1 MAKIE
6 TKLTDAQVRIA
17 EALFALKPV
26 VTIGKRAGNPIS
38 TEIPLAD
45 FPEAAWLKIMT
56 YGAQRTFNDAVGG
69 SDTDQKEKVA
79 TVRKMIDD
87 FKKGIVG
94 RAASEGVDAVT
105 AGIRAVI
112 KSKLKAGLP
121 KEKWEKFDALEA
133 KEQNV
138 KLDEYF
144 AKQSADFQAKVRGTV
159 ETKLAQRAAE
169 KQALANL
176 SADFDL

>member
-6 TKLTDAQVRIA
+6 TKLTDAQVKIA
-17 EALFALKPV
+17 EALFAMKPV
-26 VTIGKRAGNPIS
+26 VTIGKRAGTPQS
-38 TEIPLAD
+38 TEIPLGE
-45 FPEAAWLKIMT
+45 FPEAAILKIMA
-56 YGAQRTFNDAVGG
+56 YGAQRVFNDAVGG
-69 SDTDQKEKVA
+69 SDTDQAAKVA

-121 KEKWEKFDALEA
+121 KEKWAKFEALDAKA
-133 KEQNV
+133 QNT
-138 KLDEYF
+138 KLDEYI
-144 AKQSADFQAKVRGTV
+144 AKQGEEFQTKVRTTV

-176 SADFDL
+176 AVDFDL